1 MAKKSATTAK
11 TKTIQG
17 GLILREDDMTII
29 GVQEDTPEK
38 ELEHVVIP
46 EGVKKIGQEAFLDQK
61 SMVSIKFPE
70 SLVRIDEMAF
80 HNCYGLKE
88 IVFPKNVESIG
99 KYAFLSCEKLKKAEL
114 NEGLKF
120 IEDGAFF
127 CTKIRELELPKSI
140 RVVGS
145 ESLIPVERL
154 VVKDLLPYNLIRSI
168 VTMSSYD
175 YSMCKDTDMNMVAE
189 IEVNGRKIF
198 IPKFSAEKDA
208 GALECALNAGIR
220 EMEKNFFIYAPK
232 GRASYDTA
240 FAMYSYLVDAG
251 EEPTDELKEYIKKIS
266 KKMSEVM
273 ISFNRIQDVTKV
285 IKLGL
290 LTKSAMKS
298 LYELSVRQNRSDIAA
313 YILEEIRQSEK
324 QTSMRL

>member
-11 TKTIQG
+11 TKTLQG

-198 IPKFSAEKDA
+198 IPK
-208 GALECALNAGIR
+208 L
-220 EMEKNFFIYAPK
+220 
-232 GRASYDTA
+232 
-240 FAMYSYLVDAG
+240 YSYLVDAG

>member
-1 MAKKSATTAK
+1 MAKKSA
-11 TKTIQG
+11 KTIEVKVLQG

-46 EGVKKIGQEAFLDQK
+46 EGVKKIGKKAFLDQK
-61 SMVSIKFPE
+61 KMVSIKLPE

-80 HNCYGLKE
+80 YNCYGLKE
-88 IVFPKNVESIG
+88 VVFPKNVESVG
-99 KYAFLSCEKLKKAEL
+99 KYAFLSCEKLKQVHL

-120 IEDGAFF
+120 IEDGAFL
-127 CTKIRELELPKSI
+127 CTQIRELKLPKSI

-145 ESLIPVERL
+145 ESLLPVERL
-154 VVKDLLPYNLIRSI
+154 MVKDLLPYNLIRSI
-168 VTMSSYD
+168 VTMNSYD
-175 YSMCKDTDMNMVAE
+175 YYMCKDKDMNMVVE

-198 IPKFSAEKDA
+198 IPKFSAKKDA

-220 EMEKNFFIYAPK
+220 EMEKNFFMYAPK
-232 GRASYDTA
+232 GRVSYDTA

-298 LYELSVRQNRSDIAA
+298 LYEMSVQQNRSVIAA
-313 YILEEIRQSEK
+313 YILEEIRQSGK
-324 QTSMRL
+324 QTSMRV

>member
-1 MAKKSATTAK
+1 MTKKSATTAK
-11 TKTIQG
+11 TKTLQG

-46 EGVKKIGQEAFLDQK
+46 EGVKKIGPEAFLDQK

-80 HNCYGLKE
+80 HNCYSLKE

-168 VTMSSYD
+168 VIMSSYD

-220 EMEKNFFIYAPK
+220 EMEKNFFMYAPK

-290 LTKSAMKS
+290 LTKNAMKS
-298 LYELSVRQNRSDIAA
+298 LYERNRNTV
-313 YILEEIRQSEK
+313 LCK
-324 QTSMRL
+324 